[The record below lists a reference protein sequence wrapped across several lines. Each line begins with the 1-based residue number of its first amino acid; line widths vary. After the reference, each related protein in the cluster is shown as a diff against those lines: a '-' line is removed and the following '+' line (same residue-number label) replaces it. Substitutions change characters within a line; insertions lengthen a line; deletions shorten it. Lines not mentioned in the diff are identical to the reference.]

1 MTHRPQCPQR
11 PTSRRT
17 SLPRRTGP
25 VSRSSRP
32 QPPPRKATH
41 DGSKT
46 RLARGPQSSLQP
58 SSTRGFGGHGSI
70 CAGHRLF
77 IVGVLLRRPHSAC
90 LCPPPELMNVVSGR
104 HLCPTTPI
112 SCLISP
118 QSNYAAWEHVV
129 AELTAATSEIAAP
142 GCQRRLRPSAYGR
155 RLAKPAPKPS
165 PSSTHSFLGC
175 AGRKSDFPGTSTH
188 PCPLHRVVE

>member
-46 RLARGPQSSLQP
+46 RLARGPQSSLQQ

-77 IVGVLLRRPHSAC
+77 IVGVLLRRPLSAC

-104 HLCPTTPI
+104 HLCPTEI
-112 SCLISP
+112 NKFGACENARARSP
-118 QSNYAAWEHVV
+118 HLRAHRNGTRYPW
-129 AELTAATSEIAAP
+129 
-142 GCQRRLRPSAYGR
+142 RRPCFVRYGEDR
-155 RLAKPAPKPS
+155 RQP
-165 PSSTHSFLGC
+165 
-175 AGRKSDFPGTSTH
+175 R
-188 PCPLHRVVE
+188 